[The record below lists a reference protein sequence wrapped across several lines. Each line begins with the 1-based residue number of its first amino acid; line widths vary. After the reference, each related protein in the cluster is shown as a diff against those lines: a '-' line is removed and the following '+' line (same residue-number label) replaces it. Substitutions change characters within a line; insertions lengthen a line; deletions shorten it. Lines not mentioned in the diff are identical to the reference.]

1 MIVSEKF
8 TKSISDAGP
17 TVIMNLRDF
26 TLYPIRS
33 VIPNPA
39 SLKLKTTPKYR
50 QYQPFTP
57 MSSPMTQ
64 RQSDK
69 NCCIIVSDFRHIKNY
84 DVSVYYA

>member
-39 SLKLKTTPKYR
+39 SLKLKTIPKYR
-50 QYQPFTP
+50 QYQPLVP
-57 MSSPMTQ
+57 IYSPMTQ
-64 RQSDK
+64 SAKTLCQRDK
-69 NCCIIVSDFRHIKNY
+69 VTKTVAS
-84 DVSVYYA
+84 